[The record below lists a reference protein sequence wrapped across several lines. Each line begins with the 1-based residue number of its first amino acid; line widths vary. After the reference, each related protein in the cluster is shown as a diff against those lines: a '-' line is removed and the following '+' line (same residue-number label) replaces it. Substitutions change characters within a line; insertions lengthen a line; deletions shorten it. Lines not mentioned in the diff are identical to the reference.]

1 MLMLLKLDLR
11 SSDSTERLN
20 MFVDT
25 AKKYSPKSLTEFVF
39 PNVQAKDIVD
49 AYVLGGEERPLILY
63 GTNGTGKSLL
73 QRLIPN
79 AIEQCETSLQVV
91 KCADLKSADDIHDL
105 YGRNKHFNSNFT
117 INDQRFNYI
126 IIEEFL
132 MTNKKM
138 IDALK
143 IELDQTL
150 GTDLTI
156 LSTNR
161 FEKIDYG
168 IVSRSIELELLPCKP
183 HLFLPHAKKM
193 FAAEGVNMD
202 DQKLLTSL
210 QVTYT
215 MRSDN
220 RKYYQAIDSL
230 FRTIK

>member
-1 MLMLLKLDLR
+1 
-11 SSDSTERLN
+11 
-20 MFVDT
+20 MFINT
-25 AKKYSPKSLTEFVF
+25 AKKYSPQSLSDFIY
-39 PNVQAKDIVD
+39 PNGEAKDIVD
-49 AYVLGGEERPLILY
+49 AYVLGGEERPLILH

-79 AIEQCETSLQVV
+79 AIEQREASLKVV
-91 KCADLKSADDIHDL
+91 KCADLKSAADIHDL
-105 YGRNKHFNSNFT
+105 YGRNKHFNRTFT
-117 INDQRFNYI
+117 VEGQRFNYI

-168 IVSRSIELELLPCKP
+168 IESRSMTLELVPCEP
-183 HLFLPHAKKM
+183 QVFFPYAKKM
-193 FAAEGVNMD
+193 FAAENVDYD
-202 DQKLLTSL
+202 DQKLLKCL
-210 QVTYT
+210 QATYT
-215 MRSDN
+215 MRPDN
-220 RKYYQAIDSL
+220 RKYYKALDSI
-230 FRTIK
+230 FRGI

>member
-1 MLMLLKLDLR
+1 
-11 SSDSTERLN
+11 
-20 MFVDT
+20 MFINT
-25 AKKYSPKSLTEFVF
+25 AKKYSPQSLSDFIY
-39 PNVQAKDIVD
+39 PNSEAKDIVD

-63 GTNGTGKSLL
+63 GTNGSGKSLL

-79 AIEQCETSLQVV
+79 AIEQREASLQVV
-91 KCADLKSADDIHDL
+91 KCADLKSAADIHDL
-105 YGRNKHFNSNFT
+105 YGRNKHFNRTFT
-117 INDQRFNYI
+117 VEGQRFNYI

-168 IVSRSIELELLPCKP
+168 IESRSMTLELVPCEP
-183 HLFLPHAKKM
+183 QVFFPHAKKM
-193 FAAEGVNMD
+193 FAAENVDYD
-202 DQKLLTSL
+202 DQKLLKCL
-210 QVTYT
+210 QVTHT
-215 MRSDN
+215 MRPDN

-230 FRTIK
+230 FRKI

>member
-1 MLMLLKLDLR
+1 
-11 SSDSTERLN
+11 
-20 MFVDT
+20 MFINT
-25 AKKYSPKSLTEFVF
+25 AKKYSPQSLSDFIY
-39 PNVQAKDIVD
+39 PNSEAKDIVD
-49 AYVLGGEERPLILY
+49 AYVLGGEERPLILH

-79 AIEQCETSLQVV
+79 AIEQREAGLQVV
-91 KCADLKSADDIHDL
+91 KCADLKSAADIHDL
-105 YGRNKHFNSNFT
+105 YGRNKHYNRTFT
-117 INDQRFNYI
+117 VEGQRFNYI

-168 IVSRSIELELLPCKP
+168 IVSRSIDLELIPCEP
-183 HLFLPHAKKM
+183 NIFFQHAKKM
-193 FAAEGVNMD
+193 FISEGIDYD
-202 DQKLLTSL
+202 DQKLLKTL
-210 QVTYT
+210 EVTYT
-215 MRSDN
+215 LRRDN

-230 FRTIK
+230 FRTI

>member
-1 MLMLLKLDLR
+1 
-11 SSDSTERLN
+11 
-20 MFVDT
+20 MFINT
-25 AKKYSPKSLTEFVF
+25 AKKYSPQSLSDFIF
-39 PNVQAKDIVD
+39 PNAQAKEIAE
-49 AYVLGGEERPLILY
+49 AYVSGEIEQPLILH

-79 AIEQCETSLQVV
+79 AIEQREASLQVV

-105 YGRNKHFNSNFT
+105 YGRNKNFNRTFT
-117 INDQRFNYI
+117 VKGQRFNYI

-168 IVSRSIELELLPCKP
+168 IVSRSIDLELIPCEP
-183 HLFLPHAKKM
+183 HIFFPHAKKM
-193 FAAEGVNMD
+193 FTSEGIDYD
-202 DQKLLTSL
+202 DQKLLKNL
-210 QVTYT
+210 EVTYT
-215 MRSDN
+215 LRRDN

-230 FRTIK
+230 FRAI

>member
-1 MLMLLKLDLR
+1 
-11 SSDSTERLN
+11 
-20 MFVDT
+20 MFINT
-25 AKKYSPKSLTEFVF
+25 AKKYSPQSLSDFIF
-39 PNVQAKDIVD
+39 PNAEVKEIVD
-49 AYVLGGEERPLILY
+49 AYVSGEIEQPLILH

-79 AIEQCETSLQVV
+79 AIEQREASLQVV

-105 YGRNKHFNSNFT
+105 YGRNKHFNRTFT
-117 INDQRFNYI
+117 IDGQRFNYI

-138 IDALK
+138 IDAMK

-168 IVSRSIELELLPCKP
+168 IVSRSVDLELIPCEP
-183 HLFLPHAKKM
+183 HIFFPHAKKM
-193 FAAEGVNMD
+193 FASEGIEYE
-202 DQKLLTSL
+202 DQMLLKSL
-210 QVTYT
+210 EVTYT
-215 MRSDN
+215 LRRDN

-230 FRTIK
+230 FRKI

>member
-1 MLMLLKLDLR
+1 
-11 SSDSTERLN
+11 
-20 MFVDT
+20 MFINT
-25 AKKYSPKSLTEFVF
+25 AKKYSPQSLSDFIF
-39 PNVQAKDIVD
+39 PNAEVKEIVD
-49 AYVLGGEERPLILY
+49 AYVSGEIEQPLILH

-79 AIEQCETSLQVV
+79 AIEQREASLQVV

-105 YGRNKHFNSNFT
+105 YGRNKHFNRTFT
-117 INDQRFNYI
+117 IDGQRFNYI

-138 IDALK
+138 IDAMK

-168 IVSRSIELELLPCKP
+168 IVSRSVDLELIPCEP
-183 HLFLPHAKKM
+183 HIFFPHAKKM
-193 FAAEGVNMD
+193 FVSEGIEYE
-202 DQKLLTSL
+202 DQKLLKSL
-210 QVTYT
+210 EVTYT
-215 MRSDN
+215 LRRDN

-230 FRTIK
+230 FRKI

>member
-1 MLMLLKLDLR
+1 M
-11 SSDSTERLN
+11 SD
-20 MFVDT
+20 FI
-25 AKKYSPKSLTEFVF
+25 F
-39 PNVQAKDIVD
+39 PNAEAKDTVD
-49 AYVLGGEERPLILY
+49 AYVLGGEERPLIFH

-79 AIEQCETSLQVV
+79 AIEQRVASLQVV

-105 YGRNKHFNSNFT
+105 YGRNKYFNRTFT
-117 INDQRFNYI
+117 IDGQRFNYI
-126 IIEEFL
+126 IIEEFF

-168 IVSRSIELELLPCKP
+168 IVSRSIDLELIPCEP
-183 HLFLPHAKKM
+183 NTFFPHAKKM
-193 FAAEGVNMD
+193 FISEGIVYD
-202 DQKLLTSL
+202 DQKLLKTL
-210 QVTYT
+210 EVTYT
-215 MRSDN
+215 LRRDN

-230 FRTIK
+230 FRTI